1 MARNASVSAVGI
13 KGANLCQ
20 AHELQHEQR
29 VRQRC
34 ERACEPATTA
44 TLRPSAIGRLDRRP
58 SGAAADRPLSQLR
71 HYLGGWDHLGDLAYS
86 LPHVQRHGLDMR
98 RSPLGWVLR
107 RTTAGSAATRS
118 GFATW
123 RPPRPGAPRRGPPAA
138 RQRSPVG
145 TRLFGSH
152 KPRPDP
158 DPGRRRPAQ
167 RPSPGRC

>member
-13 KGANLCQ
+13 KGANLCL

-71 HYLGGWDHLGDLAYS
+71 HYLGGWDHLGDLS
-86 LPHVQRHGLDMR
+86 
-98 RSPLGWVLR
+98 
-107 RTTAGSAATRS
+107 
-118 GFATW
+118 
-123 RPPRPGAPRRGPPAA
+123 
-138 RQRSPVG
+138 
-145 TRLFGSH
+145 
-152 KPRPDP
+152 
-158 DPGRRRPAQ
+158 
-167 RPSPGRC
+167 